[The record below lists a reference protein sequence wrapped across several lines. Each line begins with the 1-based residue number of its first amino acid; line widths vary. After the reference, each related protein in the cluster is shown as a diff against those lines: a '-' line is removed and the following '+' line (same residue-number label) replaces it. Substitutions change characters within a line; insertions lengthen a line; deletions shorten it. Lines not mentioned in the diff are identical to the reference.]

1 MWPVAWTARGDGA
14 SLFKDR
20 CVRVTLVLVHEQQVA
35 KMPFAE
41 HGNMVDALAA
51 DRAYQPFR
59 ISILPGDRGDIGR
72 SLIPW
77 VRRRR
82 GTSSP

>member
-20 CVRVTLVLVHEQQVA
+20 CVREQQVA

-41 HGNMVDALAA
+41 HDSMVDALAA
-51 DRAYQPFR
+51 DRACQPFR
-59 ISILPGDRGDIGR
+59 ISILPR
-72 SLIPW
+72 
-77 VRRRR
+77 
-82 GTSSP
+82 